1 MGQLLTKAR
10 EHLYDCKLITKKLRA
25 MLQGSEDQTR
35 ILYKQS
41 AVLRQLVAKTI
52 PKGLHCLSMLLISE
66 YNSLPKFQR
75 SFPGQ
80 ENLEDTN
87 LFHYALFSDNVIA
100 ASVVVNST
108 IVNAKVLQL
117 IHFICHY
124 LIT

>member
-75 SFPGQ
+75 NFPGQ

-100 ASVVVNST
+100 TSVVVNST